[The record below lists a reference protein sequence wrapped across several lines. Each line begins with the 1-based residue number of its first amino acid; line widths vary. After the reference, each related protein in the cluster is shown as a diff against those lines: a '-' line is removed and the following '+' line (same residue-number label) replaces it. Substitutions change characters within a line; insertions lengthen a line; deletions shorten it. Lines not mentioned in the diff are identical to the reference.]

1 MDLRGEIERVF
12 GHSLF
17 DRPLFYCYPDGL
29 RFELAEGDTALQQFL
44 SAHRKALLIAQ
55 DAFRGSDH
63 FAVCLRDRMHEG
75 GGLECRQLVRE
86 LKAAQIPLPAVRA
99 FWADAVDPDDWA
111 DEEEP
116 QVDLT
121 LAFAAPIALLS
132 NVLWCALA
140 KDLGISPK
148 LQCSVYLLNLQA
160 GVALFPYDDRG
171 MDVVG
176 PNRSTLQQLYAQH
189 RSLLLPYDLPQ
200 MQSTFGAL

>member
-12 GHSLF
+12 GRSLF
-17 DRPLFYCYPDGL
+17 ERPLFYCYPDGL
-29 RFELAEGDTALQQFL
+29 RFELAEGDTALQRFL

-55 DAFRGSDH
+55 DAFRGSIQ
-63 FAVCLRDRMHEG
+63 FAVCLRGRTREG
-75 GGLECRQLVRE
+75 GGFDCRQLLHE
-86 LKAAQIPLPAVRA
+86 LRAAQIPVPTGRA
-99 FWADAVDPDDWA
+99 FWADAVDPDDWT

-121 LAFAAPIALLS
+121 LAFVAPVSLLP

-140 KDLGISPK
+140 SDLGISPK

-176 PNRSTLQQLYAQH
+176 PNRSALQQLYTQH
-189 RSLLLPYDLPQ
+189 RPLLLPYDLPQ

>member
-1 MDLRGEIERVF
+1 MNLRGEIERIF

-29 RFELAEGDTALQQFL
+29 RFELAEGNTAVQQFL
-44 SAHRKALLIAQ
+44 SAHRKALLVAQ
-55 DAFRGSDH
+55 DAFRGSDYL
-63 FAVCLRDRMHEG
+63 AVCLRSRTREGHGFEVRGFLHE
-75 GGLECRQLVRE
+75 LR
-86 LKAAQIPLPAVRA
+86 AAQIPLPEERA
-99 FWADAVDPDDWA
+99 FWVDAVHPDNWA

-121 LAFAAPIALLS
+121 LAFLAPIDLLS

-140 KDLGISPK
+140 SDLGISPK
-148 LQCSVYLLNLQA
+148 LRCSVYLLNLEA
-160 GVALFPYDDRG
+160 RVALFPYDDRG

-176 PNRSTLQQLYAQH
+176 PNRSTLQQLYAKHQ
-189 RSLLLPYDLPQ
+189 SLLLPYDLPR